1 MKSIDLVFSK
11 LDNLGILVL
20 VSLSPFIN
28 LLTVWLSTLN
38 RNETN
43 HNFMFTQMRTS
54 RLKFFEM
61 ILFVTVFL
69 ISGLLTSTNI
79 VLASSPSSSS
89 TTTVTVLVSC
99 APGSL
104 DVYDMR
110 TGERCQ
116 NAPALIGCKDGSG
129 DLYDVNT
136 GKRCLNTPLAACK
149 DGSGDLYDVNTGKRC
164 TNTPLAAC
172 MPGSGDKYD
181 MNTGKVCK
189 NDTSGVKACGLSS
202 DIYNIY
208 TGKLCADKSAVVGV
222 LNPTEKITDKEL
234 TLLTPNGQ
242 LSGSMTGSDEGTPS
256 DRALA
261 SDNLSGRQMI
271 AKSLSASVAKAGS
284 ILKGPMSIWIIILII
299 AILLGGSYAI
309 YELLKKKEKVVT
321 VKQNTTNT
329 KPVIPE
335 VKTQNTPSTPTSNA
349 STTDSTATPPPAQQQ
364 MNMPGATAK

>member
-1 MKSIDLVFSK
+1 
-11 LDNLGILVL
+11 
-20 VSLSPFIN
+20 
-28 LLTVWLSTLN
+28 
-38 RNETN
+38 
-43 HNFMFTQMRTS
+43 MFTQMRTS

-69 ISGLLTSTNI
+69 ISGLLTSANI
-79 VLASSPSSSS
+79 VLASETSSSS
-89 TTTVTVLVSC
+89 TTITVLVSC
-99 APGSL
+99 TPGSG

-110 TGERCQ
+110 TGERCS

-181 MNTGKVCK
+181 MNTGKVCT

-234 TLLTPNGQ
+234 TLLTPNAQ
-242 LSGSMTGSDEGTPS
+242 LSGSMTGSDEGTS
-256 DRALA
+256 GKIAEA
-261 SDNLSGRQMI
+261 SEGLSGRQML

-309 YELLKKKEKVVT
+309 YELLKKKEKVVAI
-321 VKQNTTNT
+321 KQNPTNVKPVTPVTPLTNT
-329 KPVIPE
+329 PNSATTPE
-335 VKTQNTPSTPTSNA
+335 VKTQSAPSATPVTPTPA
-349 STTDSTATPPPAQQQ
+349 PAQQQ
-364 MNMPGATAK
+364 MNIPNTSNPQAK